1 MAGWIDPEERDR
13 EVQDYMAQRIATNAV
28 LGSEPPTEQTEEE
41 TFGDVLGQVLYKPT
55 ETSPLSG
62 LAESQKRLDEATA
75 RRDGALTDMNAIFQE
90 MIRNDEQR
98 AAELKPRFTQQ
109 ELDDRRAKSTAVT
122 MLTSAL
128 ANIANGIAVGK
139 GGLNA
144 TVPDG
149 YTAAYEH
156 WNDVQKR
163 HDTRNAEY
171 QKLIDSVYQKK
182 YGMKKAEYDLAEAER
197 KEARVDLTQ
206 DKNHQYGLQKATI
219 TAEANKA
226 IARER
231 NESNERIA
239 TIKANTPKA
248 TKSSGGGKGKA
259 PAAPSTTFTYGGTTY
274 TTPSGVSTEQALT
287 AIATSA
293 KQWLNSTKDGLNDQ
307 AIDNKITAID
317 TALKHVGDFT
327 DKNAEAILTALA
339 KAGYKG
345 DIQGIMDA
353 LKPKQQTTKKNTNGN
368 GGKKTIHG
376 FGRAK

>member
-1 MAGWIDPEERDR
+1 MAYEYDNLPGLDRKFREDEELL
-13 EVQDYMAQRIATNAV
+13 
-28 LGSEPPTEQTEEE
+28 LGSEPPTEQQEEE

-75 RRDGALTDMNAIFQE
+75 RRDGALTDMNAIVQE
-90 MIRNDEQR
+90 MIRNDEQK

-109 ELDDRRAKSTAVT
+109 ELDDRQAKSTAVT

-128 ANIANGIAVGK
+128 ANIANGIAVGR

-149 YTAAYEH
+149 YQAAYEH
-156 WNDVQKR
+156 WNDVQKS

-206 DKNHQYGLQKATI
+206 DKNIQYGLQKATI
-219 TAEANKA
+219 EAEASKT

-259 PAAPSTTFTYGGTTY
+259 PSTTFTYGGTAY

-307 AIDNKITAID
+307 AVDNKITAID

-339 KAGYKG
+339 KAGYEG
-345 DIQGIMDA
+345 DVQGIMDA
-353 LKPKQQTTKKNTNGN
+353 LKPNQQKTTTTTSGSGNAGKFKLKQKK
-368 GGKKTIHG
+368 
-376 FGRAK
+376 